1 MRMRTIKEAAA
12 ELREMDEKT
21 AITEYRL
28 RQLVLS
34 GAVPSFQAGNKYL
47 LNMDLLIE
55 YISKGT
61 MPKRKETII
70 NGIRKIPVRGRKY
83 EL

>member
-55 YISKGT
+55 YISNGT
-61 MPKRKETII
+61 PKRKETII

-83 EL
+83 DI

>member
-12 ELREMDEKT
+12 ELRAMDEKT

-55 YISKGT
+55 HISKGNK
-61 MPKRKETII
+61 PKRNETVF
-70 NGIRKIPVRGRKY
+70 NGIKKIPVRGRRY